1 MREKYE
7 SLSAAVL
14 RELAKARG
22 MKGISTLKKA
32 ELVEAMLAEDEK
44 EAKVQEAKKEA
55 EGTTET
61 TEQVA
66 ETRTYR
72 AERPHREN
80 AARGHEGEM
89 RRSTVRHTPDEHI
102 SEKDETERVRRKQ
115 GLRQRC
121 EGTWN
126 S

>member
-55 EGTTET
+55 EGTTGAGSRN
-61 TEQVA
+61 QNLSR
-66 ETRTYR
+66 RTS
-72 AERPHREN
+72 AP
-80 AARGHEGEM
+80 GKC
-89 RRSTVRHTPDEHI
+89 S
-102 SEKDETERVRRKQ
+102 
-115 GLRQRC
+115 
-121 EGTWN
+121 EGT
-126 S
+126 

>member
-55 EGTTET
+55 ESTTEM
-61 TEQVA
+61 
-66 ETRTYR
+66 R
-72 AERPHREN
+72 A
-80 AARGHEGEM
+80 
-89 RRSTVRHTPDEHI
+89 
-102 SEKDETERVRRKQ
+102 
-115 GLRQRC
+115 RC
-121 EGTWN
+121 VEAQ
-126 S
+126 

>member
-22 MKGISTLKKA
+22 MKGIFTLKKA

-55 EGTTET
+55 EGYNRNYGAGSRN
-61 TEQVA
+61 QNLSR
-66 ETRTYR
+66 RTS
-72 AERPHREN
+72 AP
-80 AARGHEGEM
+80 GKC
-89 RRSTVRHTPDEHI
+89 S
-102 SEKDETERVRRKQ
+102 
-115 GLRQRC
+115 
-121 EGTWN
+121 EGT
-126 S
+126 